1 MGCSTT
7 LRIRRADS
15 RCRSWH
21 IGDVSENP
29 PSDDGTDSPWATTVV
44 LGDGD
49 TGYIRPLTPADQDD
63 LLDFHQRQSH
73 DSVYRRFFSAK
84 PTLTKAELT
93 HFTTVDMVD
102 RAALAVY
109 LRDEFIA
116 WASYERWTGRNE
128 AEAAFMVDDQHHG
141 RGIATLLLEHL
152 AAIARSN
159 GIERFTAEVL
169 ADNRGMLAVFAK
181 AGWPLQRRFESGVVD
196 LDWDLATTEEFL
208 DTVERREQ
216 RADSRA
222 VARILLPRAVAVI
235 GASDRPATVGRLLWE
250 HIRSSVDVPVHAVNP
265 RLEHIDGK
273 RCFGSVDDLPDDV
286 SLAIIAVPARAIE
299 STIDACIAK
308 RMRGAVIATSL
319 DGHAAPDLD
328 IDLDALVARA
338 RRNGLRLI
346 GPASMGF
353 AGLHPG
359 RQIQAALVDVSLR
372 PGGVAIS
379 MQSGTLGGSLLR
391 RAYDLDMGLSWFV
404 SLGDKSDVSANDLL
418 QFWEDDEE
426 TTVVALYTESFG
438 NPAKFAR
445 IARRVSRTRPIVAV
459 RSGSA
464 ADGTLGSA
472 LYQQA
477 GLIEVPTVVDL
488 LDTCRL
494 LETQPSLSGPRVAI
508 VSNASSPTKLAEKAL
523 HTAGLDPLTERRLDW
538 SSGPAEYEQAIT
550 AAVADDEIDGVLVM
564 YAPPVPDAEASVAS
578 TIEAAAAPATK
589 PVVAVMIGSADG
601 PTVPGGRVPNFSFP
615 EQAAATLGRSYG
627 YARWLETEAATAA
640 PESRSIDPIR
650 AAAVIDAVIEGAGD
664 EPNAPN
670 ADVDAAGASADAS
683 AISLSIEEIQQLLDA
698 SGIEVAEARTVTA
711 DTAVHVA
718 DEIGYPVALKASGRS
733 GRTAEA
739 GLALDLNHP
748 DDVID
753 AVATMQA
760 SLGEGAE
767 ELVVQDMIGS
777 GLTIRVRCHR
787 DPQLGAVVT
796 VGYGG
801 LDADLIGDATSRVAP
816 VSPAAAAGMLHGT
829 RVGAAVAADGADP
842 SPLVDLIVSAA
853 QLAAEHPR
861 VHDLDL
867 NPVVFTEGEPIVT
880 DARVLITRAALPP
893 GALRR
898 LD

>member
-1 MGCSTT
+1 
-7 LRIRRADS
+7 
-15 RCRSWH
+15 
-21 IGDVSENP
+21 VSEHL
-29 PSDDGTDSPWATTVV
+29 PSDDGSDSPWATTVV

-49 TGYIRPLTPADQDD
+49 AAYIRPLTPADRDD
-63 LLDFHQRQSH
+63 LLEFHLRQSK
-73 DSVYRRFFSAK
+73 DSIYRRYFSAK
-84 PTLTKAELT
+84 PTLTRGELD
-93 HFTTVDMVD
+93 HFTNVDMVD

-128 AEAAFMVDDQHHG
+128 AEAAFMVDDMHHG

-159 GIERFTAEVL
+159 DIERFTAEVL

-181 AGWPLQRRFESGVVD
+181 AGWPLQRRFESGVID

-235 GASDRPATVGRLLWE
+235 GASDRPGTVGRLLWE
-250 HIRSSVDVPVHAVNP
+250 HVRSSVDVPVHAVNP
-265 RLEHIDGK
+265 RLEHLDGQ

-299 STIDACIAK
+299 STVDACIAK

-359 RQIQAALVDVSLR
+359 RLIQAALVDVSLR

-391 RAYDLDMGLSWFV
+391 RAYDLDIGLSWFV

-418 QFWEDDEE
+418 QFWEDDEK

-508 VSNASSPTKLAEKAL
+508 VSNAASPTKLAEKAL
-523 HTAGLDPLTERRLDW
+523 HTAGLEPLTDHRLDW
-538 SSGPAEYEQAIT
+538 SSGDGEYQTAID
-550 AAVADDEIDGVLVM
+550 AAIADDDVDGVLVM
-564 YAPPVPDAEASVAS
+564 FAPPVPDAEASVAS
-578 TIEAAAAPATK
+578 TIEEAAAGSAK

-601 PTVPGGRVPNFSFP
+601 PAVPGGRVPNFSFP
-615 EQAAATLGRSYG
+615 EQAAATLGRSHG
-627 YARWLETEAATAA
+627 YARWLQTEAATA
-640 PESRSIDPIR
+640 PPDSRRIDPTR
-650 AAAVIDAVIEGAGD
+650 ANAVIDRVIEATD
-664 EPNAPN
+664 
-670 ADVDAAGASADAS
+670 ADRLEADADS
-683 AISLSIEEIQQLLDA
+683 ESPPTIPLSIEEIQELLSA
-698 SGIEVAEARTVTA
+698 SGINLAEARTATA
-711 DTAVHVA
+711 ATAVDVA

-739 GLALDLNHP
+739 GLALDLNHA
-748 DDVID
+748 DDVIE
-753 AVATMQA
+753 AIATMQA
-760 SLGEGAE
+760 SLGAGAD

-777 GLTIRVRCHR
+777 GLTVRVRCHR
-787 DPQLGAVVT
+787 DPQLGAVVS

-816 VSPAAAAGMLHGT
+816 VSPAAAAAMLHDT
-829 RVGAAVAADGADP
+829 RVGAAVAADDVDP

-861 VHDLDL
+861 VHELDL
-867 NPVVFTEGEPIVT
+867 NPVVVTGGQPIVT
-880 DARVLITRAALPP
+880 DARVLVSRTSSPS